1 MKKVM
6 LAALAFAAVATI
18 GVSAQQPAPQPTGT
32 TGAPAASSQPQA
44 APDVPGGEVTL
55 GSVRIPRAVTAD
67 GKALKPGT
75 YQVKVTAQEAK
86 PDAVGQT
93 EKMERWAVFTQ
104 GGKEAGREV
113 VSIVPEAEIK
123 QVADDAPPRPGASKV
138 QLLKGNDYVRVWVNR
153 AGTHYLI
160 HLPTSGT

>member
-1 MKKVM
+1 MKNVM
-6 LAALAFAAVATI
+6 LTALAFAAAATMSI
-18 GVSAQQPAPQPTGT
+18 TAQQPAPQPTGT
-32 TGAPAASSQPQA
+32 TGATASAQPQP

-55 GSVRIPRAVTAD
+55 GSVRIPRAVSAD
-67 GKALKPGT
+67 GKPLKAGT

-86 PDAVGQT
+86 PPAVGQT
-93 EKMERWAVFTQ
+93 EPMERWAVFSQ

-113 VSIVPEAEIK
+113 VSIVPSAEIK
-123 QVADDAPPRPGASKV
+123 QVADDAPPRPGGSKV
-138 QLLKGNDYVRVWVNR
+138 QLLKGNDYVRVWINR